1 MSMGRNL
8 FNSVKLTRPKT
19 SNFDLTHDVKLTMK
33 MGPLYPIMHM
43 DCVPGDK
50 INVSCESLIRF
61 MPMTAPV
68 MHRIDSYIH
77 YFFVPYRILWPN
89 WEDWLTGRNQGTT
102 NHPLPYF
109 TYDQSA
115 ASQVKSVSDYLG
127 LPVRPGVTFLQI
139 QGFAHAAY
147 QRIWSEYYRDQN
159 LSNPGVDMDKWGEL
173 ADGNNDSQYTATFN
187 TLRTRCWEHDYFTSC
202 LPYAQQGAQSV
213 DVPLGDVTITHHAQ
227 VRRDSATGSTQWTAT
242 QGATP
247 VTVPNVP
254 ESGTSNIPAD
264 GLYAYV
270 NGQFPVEPT
279 TINELRS
286 AFRLQEWLERNIVGG
301 QRYIEHILA
310 HFGVKSPDARLQRPE
325 YITGAKSPVVI
336 SEVLNTT
343 GTLDDGT
350 TQTGD
355 PQGTM
360 AGHGLGVGSGGGK
373 PYFVTE
379 HGIMMGI
386 MSILPKTSYF
396 TGIDRWFLKKS
407 PLDYYYPEF
416 ANLGE
421 QAVYN
426 AEVVASHATPNGTFG
441 YVPRYAEYKF
451 MNNRITGQMRDTY
464 LHWHLGRSLV
474 NNTSLNSSFIHAN
487 PSNRIFAVQDDSDYI
502 IATVLNKVYA
512 RRPMPKYGT
521 PRI

>member
-1 MSMGRNL
+1 
-8 FNSVKLTRPKT
+8 
-19 SNFDLTHDVKLTMK
+19 MK
-33 MGPLYPIMHM
+33 MGKLYPVMMM
-43 DCVPGDK
+43 DCIPGDN
-50 INVSCESLIRF
+50 INVSCESLLRF
-61 MPMTAPV
+61 MPMTSPV

-89 WEDWLTGRNQGTT
+89 WEDWLTGRNQGTSM
-102 NHPLPYF
+102 HALPYF
-109 TYDQSA
+109 TYDKA
-115 ASQVKSVSDYLG
+115 ATSQVKSVSDYLG
-127 LPVRPGVTFLQI
+127 LPTSSGQSFIQI
-139 QGFAHAAY
+139 QAFAHAAY

-159 LSNPGVDMDKWGEL
+159 LSNPGVDMDKHGEL
-173 ADGNNDSQYTATFN
+173 VDGNNDAAYTATFN
-187 TLRTRCWEHDYFTSC
+187 QLRTRCWEHDYFTSA

-213 DVPLGDVTITHHAQ
+213 DVPLGEVTISTEGI
-227 VRRDSATGSTQWTAT
+227 VRRNATPGATTTQWTAT
-242 QGATP
+242 TGVSP
-247 VTVPNVP
+247 VTVPNVTTTDTNVP
-254 ESGTSNIPAD
+254 NQ
-264 GLYAYV
+264 GLYAHV
-270 NGQFPVEPT
+270 AGQFPVEPT

-301 QRYIEHILA
+301 QRYIEHVLA

-325 YITGAKSPVVI
+325 YVTGAKSPVVI

-350 TQTGD
+350 TQSGD

-360 AGHGLGVGSGGGK
+360 AGHGLSVGSGGGR

-379 HGIMMGI
+379 HGMMMGI
-386 MSILPKTSYF
+386 MSVMPKTSYF
-396 TGIDRWFLKKS
+396 TGIERWFLKKS

-426 AEVVASHATPNGTFG
+426 AEVQAGHATPEGVFG

-451 MNNRITGQMRDTY
+451 MNNRICGEMKTLY
-464 LHWHLGRSLV
+464 ANWHLARNLPT
-474 NNTSLNSSFIHAN
+474 NTALNATFVHAD

-502 IATVLNKVYA
+502 VATVLNKIYA

-521 PRI
+521 PTI